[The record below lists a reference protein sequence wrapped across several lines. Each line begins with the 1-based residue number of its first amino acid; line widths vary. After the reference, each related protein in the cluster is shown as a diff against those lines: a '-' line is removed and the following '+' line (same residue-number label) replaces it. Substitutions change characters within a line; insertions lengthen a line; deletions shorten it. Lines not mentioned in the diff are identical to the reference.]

1 MGREFSVKEG
11 VMLQNQSY
19 TLIGVTKTAIFLLYA
34 AFAMIGLTIGYFIP
48 QIAKWALSLPWIPFE
63 GPLRLITSFQ
73 GSTAAFITALL
84 GMTAG
89 IWFAHSVSAM
99 LLSVKITDHTVEFM
113 KGKKVQ
119 TIHSGDIA
127 LVFMDH
133 KRLVLLGTA
142 GYELVREEIDEKPV
156 NVEKAFRQHHYEW
169 AADGD
174 PFTDQFR
181 RWIPDAPDLSQGAHA
196 LLKARHKAL
205 EDEQKDDIEEF
216 RLDLAQLGIV
226 VRDEGT
232 RQYWRKAETYPPN
245 IQHGEGL

>member
-1 MGREFSVKEG
+1 M
-11 VMLQNQSY
+11 QYQSH
-19 TLIGVTKTAIFLLYA
+19 TFVGVTKTAVYFLYA
-34 AFAMIGLTIGYFIP
+34 ALAIIGFAIGYFIP
-48 QIAKWALSLPWIPFE
+48 QFAKWTLSLPWIPFE
-63 GPLRLITSFQ
+63 GPLRLVSSFQ
-73 GSTAAFITALL
+73 GSPAAFITALL
-84 GMTAG
+84 GVSAG
-89 IWFAHSVSAM
+89 IWFAHSVIAM
-99 LLSVKITDHTVEFM
+99 LLSVKITNDTVELI

-119 TIHSGDIA
+119 TIRSGDIA
-127 LVFMDH
+127 LVFMDY

-174 PFTDQFR
+174 PFKDQFR

-205 EDEQKDDIEEF
+205 EDEEKDDIEEF
-216 RLDLAQLGIV
+216 RLELAQLGIV
-226 VRDEGT
+226 VRHEDT
-232 RQYWRKAETYPPN
+232 RQYWRKAETYPPK